1 MNKKLSLII
10 ALAMSIGISS
20 SALAA
25 APSVVAA
32 TTTTT
37 TESTTTTVNTN
48 ASMNL
53 TLEDALNN
61 IEKSNTSIQLMDKK
75 VLLLT
80 KQYDRDHQSAID
92 ASESLN
98 STNKNE
104 NAYISLKKQILITQQ
119 KSAQAVDDSKHN
131 RENTLKSLKANM
143 ERQYMNVLN
152 YQDQIKN
159 INSTIENVDQQIEK
173 VNANIKLGM
182 ATTDALQQLN
192 VQRSTLVASLN
203 TPKSKIEE
211 SILTVKQLL
220 NIDLNTELVLS
231 PSKKE
236 FVKYDD
242 STIADI
248 INKAVESSYDLAGI
262 NRNIEWAKVELDLNT
277 KYGHNNTSGQVNAE
291 LSLQNLT
298 NSFDN
303 TKLTLQ
309 ISAWTAYYNLKN
321 KEDSITAEQI
331 NLKNAK
337 ENYDNAVVK
346 FQTGQVNQLDVDSKK
361 LALDKEELAVQSL
374 VNEYMVT
381 IEEFINLLTK

>member
-25 APSVVAA
+25 VPSAVAA
-32 TTTTT
+32 TTT

-48 ASMNL
+48 VSMNL

-80 KQYDRDHQSAID
+80 KQYDRDHQNAID

-104 NAYISLKKQILITQQ
+104 NAYISLEKQILITPQ
-119 KSAQAVDDSKHN
+119 KSAQAVDDSKHT

-159 INSTIENVDQQIEK
+159 INATIVNVDQQIEK

-192 VQRSTLVASLN
+192 VQRSTLVTSLN
-203 TPKSKIEE
+203 TPKTQIE
-211 SILTVKQLL
+211 SAILTVKQIL
-220 NIDLNTELVLS
+220 NIDLNTDLVLS
-231 PSKKE
+231 SAKKD

-242 STIADI
+242 SNIEAI
-248 INKAVESSYDLAGI
+248 INKAVDSSYDLAGI
-262 NRNIEWAKVELDLNT
+262 NRNIEWAKVEVDLNT
-277 KYGHNNTSGQVNAE
+277 KYGHNNTSGQVNSE
-291 LSLQNLT
+291 LSLQTLT
-298 NSFDN
+298 NSLDN

-331 NLKNAK
+331 NLKNAQ

-346 FQTGQVNQLDVDSKK
+346 FQTGQVNQLEVDSKK
-361 LALDKEELAVQSL
+361 LALEKEEIAVQSL
-374 VNEYMVT
+374 VNEYAVS
-381 IEEFINLLTK
+381 IEEFLNLLTE